1 MGLHRAMETRILIVA
16 GSNRS
21 GAHSRIL
28 CQIAEEAAWAAG
40 AEVRILDLHET
51 RLPLFQSGDRELAA
65 SAEVQEVRDLANWAQ
80 GFILA
85 TPEYHGSLGTAMKNW
100 FDWLYEE
107 LAGKTA
113 GVIASTGGG
122 GGDMSITAVK
132 TNMNWCHGFTLPF
145 HAAAKYADFKEGDLA
160 NDRIRERIQRL
171 AHDVVRY
178 APIIQEAFES
188 AKEHGSDL
196 ASGFSGFHLKD

>member
-1 MGLHRAMETRILIVA
+1 MKTRILILA
-16 GSNRS
+16 GSNRPK
-21 GAHSRIL
+21 AHSRVL
-28 CQIAEEAAWAAG
+28 CDIAADAARAAG
-40 AEVRILDLHET
+40 AEVKLLDLHET
-51 RLPLFQSGDRELAA
+51 ELPFFQSGHAERQASPVVAEVRELAI
-65 SAEVQEVRDLANWAQ
+65 WAQ
-80 GFILA
+80 GFIIA
-85 TPEYHGSLGTAMKNW
+85 TPEYHGSLGTAVKNW
-100 FDWLYEE
+100 FDWLYVE

-122 GGDMSITAVK
+122 GGDMSITSVK
-132 TNMNWCHGFTLPF
+132 NNMNWCHGFTLPF

-160 NDRIRERIQRL
+160 NDRIRERVKRV

-188 AKEHGSDL
+188 AKEHGSEL

>member
-1 MGLHRAMETRILIVA
+1 MKTRILIVA
-16 GSNRS
+16 GSNRA

-28 CQIAEEAAWAAG
+28 CKIAEEAALAAG
-40 AEVRILDLHET
+40 AEVKILDLHET
-51 RLPLFQSGDRELAA
+51 QLPLFVSGDEDLAA
-65 SAEVQEVRDLANWAQ
+65 SAEVKQVGELADWAQ

-85 TPEYHGSLGTAMKNW
+85 TPEYHGSLGTAINNW

-113 GVIASTGGG
+113 GVVASTGGG

-132 TNMNWCHGFTLPF
+132 NNMNWCHGFSLPF
-145 HAAAKYADFKEGDLA
+145 HAAAKYADFQDGDLA
-160 NDRIRERIQRL
+160 NDRIRERVQRI

-178 APIIQEAFES
+178 PPIIQEAFES
-188 AKEHGSDL
+188 AKEQGSEL